1 MKCDIKKVF
10 NFMISDNIQLKISSI
25 LNVPLGAYNEFS
37 FIVNEKVYKTTQ
49 IISDLLSPKICQ
61 IHKSDPTANS
71 FIIDTENKG
80 DFSKI
85 LKLVNFE
92 VNPLFE
98 EDIDFISEVVEILG
112 NDSIQI
118 KIQPSKITIDNVIDL
133 YQKHSKSSIFYTE
146 TIDHEI
152 DLISSNLGEILDK
165 QEEKLMSFDIS
176 SLERIIKNQN
186 LQIKDENQ
194 LLSFICHLYI
204 QDTKYSPLFEYVLF
218 ENVNRNKIIEFLDI
232 FDYQYLTNETWRSI
246 SQRLKQEIKQIVDQ
260 KSNIQKTRYKQMQQA
275 KPSQTYQSILIVLVL
290 IQSEMIFYGISPSF
304 LLDFNKYFMLFQL
317 IFNLILTNILSNSN
331 KHFIKFQQTFYQ
343 IPTNI

>member
-218 ENVNRNKIIEFLDI
+218 ENVNRNK
-232 FDYQYLTNETWRSI
+232 
-246 SQRLKQEIKQIVDQ
+246 VG
-260 KSNIQKTRYKQMQQA
+260 
-275 KPSQTYQSILIVLVL
+275 V
-290 IQSEMIFYGISPSF
+290 GSF
-304 LLDFNKYFMLFQL
+304 NV
-317 IFNLILTNILSNSN
+317 N
-331 KHFIKFQQTFYQ
+331 
-343 IPTNI
+343 